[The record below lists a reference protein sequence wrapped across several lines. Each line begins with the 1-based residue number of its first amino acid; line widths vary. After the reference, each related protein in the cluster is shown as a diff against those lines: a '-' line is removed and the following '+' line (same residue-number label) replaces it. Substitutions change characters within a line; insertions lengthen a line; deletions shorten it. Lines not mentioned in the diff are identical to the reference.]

1 MKLLQARRVGWP
13 VLVLGLLGAA
23 SVAFQGPDI
32 TPAGRV
38 LARLQAFYS
47 AAQPEVSYLH
57 LNQVAYAAGETV
69 WFKAYV
75 VHDQTHQLDSLSRV
89 LYVDVVTPTRQVVF
103 RRTLAL
109 RGGLAEGDIILPD
122 TLSQGVYTVRAYTS
136 WMRNAGE
143 ETFFTRR
150 VPVWQAASLTSEMAS
165 LPVRAA
171 SLAAVARKNARL
183 LEAASKPE
191 VQFFPEGGE
200 YVAGLQTQVAV
211 KAVTASGQ
219 GLALNGRILDEKDQE
234 VAVFSTPALGM
245 SSFGFR
251 PEAGH
256 RYQARIKLPDGTT
269 QNYPLPAVQ
278 LSGWLLNVREI
289 GPNFQVFIRHQGVAG
304 APAAPEALRLVAHV
318 RGTPV
323 FVGEGRIEGA
333 ETYAASI
340 PKAKLPAGLL
350 HITLFDGQQVAR
362 AERLVFVPETQGLR
376 VTLTPDKARYQPRE
390 AVTLDVDVR
399 TATGEPAS
407 AELSLAIANLT
418 GLPSV
423 GTTDATVQSHLL
435 LTSELRGYVENPGY
449 YFRNPTPST
458 RKALDDLL
466 LTQGWS
472 RFTWKELLTDI
483 SPTAAYAF
491 PAEQSLTLGGQLLRP
506 NQKPVP
512 NGTLTLLQK
521 PEKALTVGTANS
533 QGYFS
538 FIDFTGQDTT
548 KVLLQA
554 RTEKGLSNV
563 LIRLNE
569 MWPVPTKLL
578 MAPMLAPSQVQ
589 QPEVLAYRQRSR
601 RQQVLE
607 RQFRPDTTSGIVL
620 RNVTVRGKQ
629 PAPDND
635 LRSFHNPIFGSTL
648 NVAKMPDAITFANV
662 FELMRGRFAGV
673 QVGGANPN
681 YGVSIRG
688 MNGISTVE
696 IPRDTQPL
704 YILDGMYLTDGTAL
718 LGIPVTDIARLDILK
733 GADASLYGSRGGN
746 GVVAVFTKSG
756 NTDYQSLPAAGVIV
770 RTLPAYYRAREFYAP
785 RYEPTQPTSPKPD
798 PRATTLYWLPR
809 LSVPASGQARLI
821 FYAADQGGTF
831 RAVVEGVSK
840 SGQPAL
846 GETSLTVADVR

>member
-1 MKLLQARRVGWP
+1 MKLFRVRRAVWP
-13 VLVLGLLGAA
+13 VVALGVLGAA
-23 SVAFQGPDI
+23 SAAFQGPET
-32 TPAGRV
+32 TPIGRI
-38 LARLQAFYS
+38 LTRLQAFYT

-57 LNQVAYAAGETV
+57 LNQVAYAAGETL

-89 LYVDVVTPTRQVVF
+89 LYVDMVTPNRQVVF

-122 TLSQGVYTVRAYTS
+122 TLTQGVYTLRAYTS

-143 ETFFTRR
+143 DAFFTRQ
-150 VPVWQAASLTSEMAS
+150 VPVWQAASLTSEMAP

-171 SLAAVARKNARL
+171 TLAAAARRNAKL

-200 YVAGLQTQVAV
+200 YVAGLQTVVGV
-211 KAVTASGQ
+211 KANTAAGQ

-245 SSFGFR
+245 NSFSFK
-251 PEAGH
+251 PEAGK
-256 RYQARIKLPDGTT
+256 RYQARVKLPDGTT

-278 LSGWLLNVREI
+278 PSGWLLNVREI
-289 GPNFQVFIRHQGVAG
+289 GPNYQVYIRHQGAAG
-304 APAAPEALRLVAHV
+304 APATPEALRLVAHV

-323 FVGEGRIEGA
+323 FVGEGQIEGA

-362 AERLVFVPETQGLR
+362 GERLVFVPETQGLR

-390 AVTLDVDVR
+390 AITLDVDVR
-399 TATGEPAS
+399 TATGEPAP

-418 GLPSV
+418 GLPTA

-435 LTSELRGYVENPGY
+435 LTSELRGYVETPGY
-449 YFRNPTPST
+449 YFRTPTPAT

-466 LTQGWS
+466 LTQGWT
-472 RFTWKELLTDI
+472 RFVWKELLTDA
-483 SPTAAYAF
+483 SPTATYEY
-491 PAEQSLTLGGQLLRP
+491 PAEQALTLGGQLLRP

-521 PEKALTVGTANS
+521 KTNVVDEGTANPE
-533 QGYFS
+533 GYFLFAGFS
-538 FIDFTGQDTT
+538 GQDST

-554 RTEKGLSNV
+554 RNEKGKSNV
-563 LIRLNE
+563 LIKLNE
-569 MWPVPTKLL
+569 LWPAPVKLRP
-578 MAPMLAPSQVQ
+578 APFLPAVTNPA
-589 QPEVLAYRQRSR
+589 PEVVAYGQKSR

-620 RNVTVRGKQ
+620 RNVTIKGQRQ
-629 PAPDND
+629 PPPHDPRSIHGQASNVLD
-635 LRSFHNPIFGSTL
+635 LSKIPNAGVYSNIF
-648 NVAKMPDAITFANV
+648 D
-662 FELMRGRFAGV
+662 LMQGRVAGV
-673 QVGGANPN
+673 QITRSGFSYQVL
-681 YGVSIRG
+681 IRG
-688 MNGISTVE
+688 ISSLSGSSN
-696 IPRDTQPL
+696 PL
-704 YILDGMYLTDGTAL
+704 FLLDGMPLQDADGL
-718 LGIPVTDIARLDILK
+718 LGIPPTSVERIEVLK
-733 GADASLYGSRGGN
+733 GPDAAIYGSRGGN
-746 GVVAVFTKSG
+746 GVIAVFTKRG
-756 NTDYQSLPAAGVIV
+756 NPDYDASKEPAMGLVV
-770 RTLPAYYRAREFYAP
+770 RNIPAYYRAREFYAP
-785 RYEPTQPTSPKPD
+785 RYEPTQPKNPKPD

-809 LSVPASGQARLI
+809 LSVPASGQARVI
-821 FYAADQGGTF
+821 FYAADQGGSF

-840 SGQPAL
+840 AGQPAL